1 MIDYN
6 LIFSFALAYLV
17 TFAAMPIVRVLA
29 FKMNAVDVPKD
40 ERRMHKKPIPRWGG
54 AAIYLGFIVSVACF
68 TPIIDSQLVG
78 VLIGSLVMVG
88 IGILDDKYALRAV
101 VKLLGQCVAAI
112 IVIAFGTRIN
122 AFNGIL
128 EHLNNPQL
136 TLWFSIIVTFVWI
149 IIVTNAINLIDGLDG
164 LAASIAGISA
174 LALVFISI
182 ITGKYDM
189 AIIFIAVAGACF
201 GFLPFNS
208 HPAKIFM
215 GDSGALFLGYILST
229 LSIRT
234 FLNGYSVMSFIV
246 PIIVLALPIF
256 DTSFAI
262 IRRVYRHKG
271 IMSADRGHLHHRL
284 VDNGFTHK
292 ETVTILSTFTAML
305 SLTAIILVSKGI
317 NRAIVLIIA
326 MALMA
331 VCVKLYRENK
341 DIAKIYIK
349 ELQEQG
355 SVDDEEN

>member
-40 ERRMHKKPIPRWGG
+40 NRRMHKKPIPRWGG
-54 AAIYLGFIVSVACF
+54 TAIYLGFVVSVACF
-68 TPIIDSQLVG
+68 TPVIDSQLVG
-78 VLIGSLVMVG
+78 ILLGSLIMVAL
-88 IGILDDKYALRAV
+88 GILDDKYALSAL
-101 VKLLGQCVAAI
+101 VKLGGQCVAAVV
-112 IVIAFGTRIN
+112 VILFGTRIN
-122 AFNGIL
+122 AFNGL
-128 EHLNNPQL
+128 LAHLGNPQL
-136 TLWFSIIVTFVWI
+136 TLWFSAIVTFVWI
-149 IIVTNAINLIDGLDG
+149 IVVTNAINLIDGLDG
-164 LAASIAGISA
+164 LAASISGISA

-189 AIIFIAVAGACF
+189 AIIFVAVAGACF

-208 HPAKIFM
+208 YPAKIFM

-234 FLNGYSVMSFIV
+234 FLNGYSVMTFIV

-262 IRRVYRHKG
+262 IRRVYRRKG

-284 VDNGFTHK
+284 VDLGFSQR
-292 ETVTILSTFTAML
+292 ETVRLMTAFSALLSI
-305 SLTAIILVSKGI
+305 TAIVVAEKGI
-317 NRAIVLIIA
+317 NRAVVLLAAMILFAISVRIYYKNKSIA
-326 MALMA
+326 NEYM
-331 VCVKLYRENK
+331 E
-341 DIAKIYIK
+341 
-349 ELQEQG
+349 ELNDRSEQ
-355 SVDDEEN
+355 SEEN